1 MNCPKCGHELSDR
14 ATLCPY
20 CGADWNSEPD
30 KVQGTHHYC
39 IHCGQELPESAK
51 FCPKCGAKKEEKEAA
66 TLPSSSV
73 NETHTSGQEQDA
85 PQSGNKS
92 SGQNRGMIKLLLI
105 IGMVCF
111 IFPFATVS
119 CGDVSASVSGFEAMT
134 SLTMQDNLDVYVSD
148 RAPNLFLI
156 ITFICGVIAVYKV
169 RAKPIKG
176 TAVTVTVGA
185 VCLLLFRISFVSYYD
200 LEDYID
206 FVTLEFRWGWIISFL
221 TYAAATV
228 LAWLN
233 YLQVKGAA
241 EQATPTET
249 FSSSQ
254 TPPSEEPPV
263 AAHGEERDT
272 KEDKKV

>member
-66 TLPSSSV
+66 TLPSFSV

-85 PQSGNKS
+85 PHSGNKS
-92 SGQNRGMIKLLLI
+92 SGQNRGLIKLLLI